1 MNNEDIIVRK
11 SLGEIIANH
20 LKQDIYNQKIKFGER
35 LIEADLAERFDV
47 SRSTI
52 RESLKILEQE
62 ELVISKSRKG
72 TFVSEFTEQDLDE
85 MTELRLIIEPK
96 AFMNAL
102 SRMEIKNFQELEQ
115 IIEKMKMKAEDGNWN
130 ALFDLDM
137 QFHQYVINMC
147 GNSRII
153 KIYESINVQIRVYL
167 AHLDQY
173 YSNPMSFYHEHRELL
188 GTLSK
193 KDASLIE
200 QKITKHITYVEEKLL
215 QKPANE

>member
-62 ELVISKSRKG
+62 ELVMSKSRKG

-102 SRMEIKNFQELEQ
+102 SCMERKNFQDLEQ
-115 IIEKMKMKAEDGNWN
+115 IIEKMKMEAENSNWN

-173 YSNPMSFYHEHRELL
+173 YSSPMSFYHEHRELL
-188 GTLSK
+188 GTLLK

-200 QKITKHITYVEEKLL
+200 KKLTEHITYVEEKLL
-215 QKPANE
+215 QKPADE